1 MDKVHRDYWQAFNRV
16 GNETLHQQG
25 FSFELLPEKAGS
37 PTLFRILL
45 NRQGHRYLLSF
56 SSHHLD
62 FQDGV
67 SIEEDR
73 QLVLPPPKLKRIGQ
87 GLYGYTDQSIK
98 EMIDDLCRL
107 KN

>member
-1 MDKVHRDYWQAFNRV
+1 MDKLHRDYWQAFNRV
-16 GNETLHQQG
+16 GNETLLQHG
-25 FSFELLPEKAGS
+25 FSIELLPEKAVS
-37 PTLFRILL
+37 PMLFRIIL
-45 NRQGHRYLLSF
+45 NRQGHQYLLSF

-67 SIEEDR
+67 SIEEDG
-73 QLVLPPPKLKRIGQ
+73 QLVLPLPERKRNGQ